1 MIGTLAGVL
10 LVIAPVIPNS
20 TPLVSAGAGPVYDT
34 VDGQLHDKDCYVS
47 NDNTYYTVVSFVPTS
62 TITTASGT
70 MQIAAKTDYPSF
82 PGTSPV
88 NCTVRHIVGTKY
100 EATYSDG
107 TQAYTRTLTQA
118 QYVSLGKKNTTPV
131 TDQTTQSLLEVI
143 TGL

>member
-62 TITTASGT
+62 TVTTASGT
-70 MQIAAKTDYPSF
+70 MQIWARTEYPSF
-82 PGTSPV
+82 PGVSTSK
-88 NCTVRHIVGTKY
+88 CTLRHEIGRVYT
-100 EATYSDG
+100 ATFSDG
-107 TQAYTRTLTQA
+107 KQAYTRTLTQD
-118 QYVSLGKKNTTPV
+118 QYVSLGKKNDQPL
-131 TDQTTQSLLEVI
+131 TDQSTHSLLDI
-143 TGL
+143 IL